1 MIIVQRADSDNFRDN
16 RSQQKYVKTMKRLVK
31 ALPVLIIVSF
41 GLVTSCAVNNFD
53 LEREVYERQIKQVRL
68 GMSFDEFQNL
78 FPQRISRGA
87 NKGDF
92 GTVAAYEVAYAYY
105 SFSAT
110 GVERRNTFT
119 GTERVVTWF
128 FFLNDRLM
136 KTGDVD
142 AWPTDAEIRAAR

>member
-1 MIIVQRADSDNFRDN
+1 MRIVIVFAQIALSKN
-16 RSQQKYVKTMKRLVK
+16 KWLIMKRLGK
-31 ALPVLIIVSF
+31 GFSILIIASLGF
-41 GLVTSCAVNNFD
+41 FSACAVNEFD

-87 NKGDF
+87 NRGDF
-92 GTVAAYEVAYAYY
+92 GTLAAYEVAYAYY
-105 SFSAT
+105 SFAAT

-128 FFLNDRLM
+128 FFLDDRLI
-136 KTGDVD
+136 KTGSVD
-142 AWPTDAEIRAAR
+142 AWPTEAEIRAAR

>member
-1 MIIVQRADSDNFRDN
+1 MIAFAAISLSNNKWVIMKCLGKCVSILIVAS
-16 RSQQKYVKTMKRLVK
+16 L
-31 ALPVLIIVSF
+31 
-41 GLVTSCAVNNFD
+41 GLFSGCAVNEFD

-87 NKGDF
+87 DKGDF
-92 GTVAAYEVAYAYY
+92 GTLAAYEVAYAYY
-105 SFSAT
+105 SFAAT

-119 GTERVVTWF
+119 GTERVITWF
-128 FFLNDRLM
+128 FFLNDRLI

-142 AWPTDAEIRAAR
+142 AWPTEAEIRAAR

>member
-1 MIIVQRADSDNFRDN
+1 
-16 RSQQKYVKTMKRLVK
+16 MKRLRK
-31 ALPVLIIVSF
+31 GFSLLIIASL
-41 GLVTSCAVNNFD
+41 GLFSACAVNEFD
-53 LEREVYERQIKQVRL
+53 LEREVYERQVKQVRL

-92 GTVAAYEVAYAYY
+92 GTLAAYEVAYAYY
-105 SFSAT
+105 SFAAT

-128 FFLNDRLM
+128 FFLDDRLI
-136 KTGDVD
+136 KTGSVD
-142 AWPTDAEIRAAR
+142 AWPTEAEIRAAR

>member
-1 MIIVQRADSDNFRDN
+1 MLIVVVFAPISLSKN
-16 RSQQKYVKTMKRLVK
+16 KWVIMKRLGKGLAVF
-31 ALPVLIIVSF
+31 IIASLGFVS
-41 GLVTSCAVNNFD
+41 SCAVNEFD

-92 GTVAAYEVAYAYY
+92 GTLAAYEVAYAYY
-105 SFSAT
+105 SFAAT
-110 GVERRNTFT
+110 GVQRRNTFT

-128 FFLNDRLM
+128 FFLNDRLI
-136 KTGDVD
+136 KTGMVD
-142 AWPTDAEIRAAR
+142 AWPSEAEIRAAR

>member
-1 MIIVQRADSDNFRDN
+1 
-16 RSQQKYVKTMKRLVK
+16 MKRLGK
-31 ALPVLIIVSF
+31 GFSILIIAS
-41 GLVTSCAVNNFD
+41 LVLFSACAVNEFD

-87 NKGDF
+87 NRGDF
-92 GTVAAYEVAYAYY
+92 GTLAAYEVAYAYY
-105 SFSAT
+105 SFAAT

-128 FFLNDRLM
+128 FFLDDRLI
-136 KTGDVD
+136 KTGSVD
-142 AWPTDAEIRAAR
+142 AWPTEAEIRAAR

>member
-1 MIIVQRADSDNFRDN
+1 MN
-16 RSQQKYVKTMKRLVK
+16 RIGKCLAVF
-31 ALPVLIIVSF
+31 LIAGL
-41 GLVTSCAVNNFD
+41 GLVGSCAVNEFD
-53 LEREVYERQIKQVRL
+53 LKREVYERQIKQVRL

-92 GTVAAYEVAYAYY
+92 GTLAAYEVAYAYY
-105 SFSAT
+105 SFAAT

-128 FFLNDRLM
+128 FFLNDRLV
-136 KTGDVD
+136 KTGEVD
-142 AWPTDAEIRAAR
+142 AWPTDSEIRAAR